1 MNEGNVSSALDVED
15 ASVILVCW
23 RGDVHGLG
31 WCTCGLR
38 ETLVGQ
44 ARVGVDTFPSVGGE
58 GEGHEGNLA
67 MAKRPPTHR
76 SVGREK
82 AMKVMVGMGRLY
94 FATLSGV

>member
-15 ASVILVCW
+15 ASVMLVCW

-44 ARVGVDTFPSVGGE
+44 ARVGYPGV
-58 GEGHEGNLA
+58 
-67 MAKRPPTHR
+67 
-76 SVGREK
+76 
-82 AMKVMVGMGRLY
+82 Y
-94 FATLSGV
+94 FAYFEVQSEVQKNRTGVYGATCAPRSPRNV

>member
-1 MNEGNVSSALDVED
+1 M
-15 ASVILVCW
+15 
-23 RGDVHGLG
+23 
-31 WCTCGLR
+31 
-38 ETLVGQ
+38 
-44 ARVGVDTFPSVGGE
+44 GVDTFPSVGGE

-67 MAKRPPTHR
+67 MAKRPPIRR

>member
-58 GEGHEGNLA
+58 GEGHEGHGWDGTALFCN
-67 MAKRPPTHR
+67 AKRFIINQPRDPGCH
-76 SVGREK
+76 K
-82 AMKVMVGMGRLY
+82 QQMCLA
-94 FATLSGV
+94 